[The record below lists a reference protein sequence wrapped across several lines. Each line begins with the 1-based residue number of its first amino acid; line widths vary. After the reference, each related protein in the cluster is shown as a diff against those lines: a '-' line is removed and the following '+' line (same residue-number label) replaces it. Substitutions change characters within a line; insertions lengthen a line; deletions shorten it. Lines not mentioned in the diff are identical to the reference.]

1 MPTHDSGE
9 PLVCVRSAGVH
20 RGGRWIIHD
29 VNLEIRPGEVV
40 TVVGP
45 NGAGKSTLLKTLL
58 GLYRPDAGSVTRISG
73 LQVGYVPPTDPVQF
87 DLPLTVRRLMTLTSP
102 RPASTI
108 ADALRETGADHLSGS
123 QVSELSHGE
132 FQRVMLARALSRNPD
147 LLVMDEPLRG
157 IDFSSEAELYQLI
170 SEVVE
175 HRGCAALMTSH
186 DLHYVMSRTDRVVCL
201 NGTIRCMGAPEDT
214 VDHPEFHQLFGTRA
228 EAYRH
233 VRHQCH
239 GESLDV

>member
-1 MPTHDSGE
+1 MPVHDPGE
-9 PLVCVRSAGVH
+9 PLVRASSVGVH

-29 VNLEIRPGEVV
+29 VNLEIRAGEVV

-58 GLYRPDAGSVTRISG
+58 GLYRPDTGRVGCAPG
-73 LQVGYVPPTDPVQF
+73 LQIGYVPPTDPVQF

-102 RPASTI
+102 CPAGAI
-108 ADALRETGADHLSGS
+108 ADALREVGADRLSGD

-170 SEVVE
+170 TEVVE

-201 NGTIRCMGAPEDT
+201 NGTVRCMGAPEDT

-228 EAYRH
+228 EAYRY
-233 VRHQCH
+233 VRHQCS
-239 GESLDV
+239 GESLDA

>member
-1 MPTHDSGE
+1 MPVPDASGA
-9 PLVCVRSAGVH
+9 LIRACAAGVH
-20 RGGRWIIHD
+20 RGGRWILRD
-29 VNLEIRPGEVV
+29 VNLEILPGEAV

-58 GLYRPDAGSVTRISG
+58 GLSRPDAGRVIRAPG
-73 LQVGYVPPTDPVQF
+73 LTVGYVPPTDPFQF

-102 RPASTI
+102 CPSGTLI
-108 ADALRETGADHLSGS
+108 EVLQETGAGHLSGA
-123 QVSELSHGE
+123 QVNELSHGE
-132 FQRVMLARALSRNPD
+132 FQRVMLARALARNPD

-157 IDFSSEAELYQLI
+157 IDFSSEAELYHLI

-175 HRGCAALMTSH
+175 HRRCAALMTSH

-214 VDHPEFHQLFGTRA
+214 VEHPEFSQLFGDRA

-239 GESLDV
+239 GESQGG

>member
-1 MPTHDSGE
+1 MTQPQL
-9 PLVCVRSAGVH
+9 LVDVRSVGVY
-20 RGGRWIIHD
+20 RGGRWLIRDI
-29 VNLEIRPGEVV
+29 NLEVHAGEVM

-58 GLYRPDAGSVTRISG
+58 GLRRPDAGSVTRSPG
-73 LQVGYVPPTDPVQF
+73 LCIGYVPPADPVQF
-87 DLPLTVRRLMTLTSP
+87 DLPLTVRRLMTLTSH
-102 RPASTI
+102 RPAKI
-108 ADALRETGADHLSGS
+108 ATEALRETGADHLSSS
-123 QVSELSHGE
+123 QVNELSHGE

-157 IDFSSEAELYQLI
+157 VDFSSEADLYQLI
-170 SEVVE
+170 TEIVE

-186 DLHYVMSRTDRVVCL
+186 DLHYVMSRTDRVICL
-201 NGTIRCMGAPEDT
+201 NGTVRCMGAPEDT

-233 VRHQCH
+233 VRHQCQ
-239 GESLDV
+239 GEPMET